1 MWYIHLFLCS
11 VSKNAF
17 LIKVATLKMW
27 DIYGNLFL
35 FCWKRHELLLDFCNG
50 KSKSILL
57 TTRRNSVDVE
67 SWRST
72 PTAKVKSKQTSS
84 LVGFLTLPS
93 IYQKRRWNKSWYGY
107 KLVNS
112 KRNPRNST
120 FHVISWL
127 LFTFSSI
134 NCQQNI
140 EVPNPECWR
149 KYGRCFLLEQSSIL
163 LSYFWRRVALLM
175 LPTLEMSF
183 HHYSLIPPLSSV
195 YKTCCFHS

>member
-1 MWYIHLFLCS
+1 MKNDNFTHFWYQ
-11 VSKNAF
+11 K
-17 LIKVATLKMW
+17 
-27 DIYGNLFL
+27 
-35 FCWKRHELLLDFCNG
+35 LDYYPPLN
-50 KSKSILL
+50 
-57 TTRRNSVDVE
+57 TTRPQFEPAPQHLENLYYPRVVLQVL
-67 SWRST
+67 R
-72 PTAKVKSKQTSS
+72 
-84 LVGFLTLPS
+84 
-93 IYQKRRWNKSWYGY
+93 YQKRRWNKSWYGY

-112 KRNPRNST
+112 KRNPRNSS

-149 KYGRCFLLEQSSIL
+149 KYGLCFLLEQSSIL